1 MLSTTVLRIKNIKK
15 PELFRSYKVHPF
27 FFISLIFSL
36 YFIFTTAV
44 YASSDQNEQALP
56 FTLVGTI
63 TGNPPLALL
72 ALDDKKLH
80 FYTLKDKIGNF
91 TITAIEKNKINLSY
105 NKRIYTLHL
114 QQKTALVALPVPA
127 ADLSS
132 KQAANLPIN
141 IHVKRQL
148 LNHISHN
155 IQQWLAAI
163 PLKLEITDGRVSGYA
178 VGTVQNIPLNS
189 AIGLQ
194 RGDIIKSING
204 VAVSQSRLF
213 AETTNNLIDRSDIY
227 IKIERDHKLSTLHFS
242 ITD

>member
-15 PELFRSYKVHPF
+15 PEPLRYYEMQPI

-72 ALDDKKLH
+72 ALDDEKLH
-80 FYTLKDKIGNF
+80 FYTLKDKIGSF
-91 TITAIEKNKINLSY
+91 TITAIEKNKIKLSY
-105 NKRIYTLHL
+105 NKRIYILHL
-114 QQKTALVALPVPA
+114 QQKTALVALPVPTA
-127 ADLSS
+127 NLSS
-132 KQAANLPIN
+132 KQVVN

-148 LNHISHN
+148 LNHIRHN

-178 VGTVQNIPLNS
+178 VGTLQNIPLNS

-194 RGDIIKSING
+194 QGDIIKSING
-204 VAVSQSRLF
+204 VAVSQSKLF
-213 AETTNNLIDRSDIY
+213 AETTNNLVNNSDIY